1 MTGIIRKKFTYSD
14 IATFSHIQIKMNLLE
29 MICESELE
37 LKFNDSQTVVSSN
50 KQKMYEISFSLYS
63 CKLLFVK
70 QCNFAWKKDVNTST
84 IYIILLMTSS

>member
-29 MICESELE
+29 MMICESELE

-50 KQKMYEISFSLYS
+50 KQKMYEISFH
-63 CKLLFVK
+63 CIRV
-70 QCNFAWKKDVNTST
+70 
-84 IYIILLMTSS
+84 IIICEAM